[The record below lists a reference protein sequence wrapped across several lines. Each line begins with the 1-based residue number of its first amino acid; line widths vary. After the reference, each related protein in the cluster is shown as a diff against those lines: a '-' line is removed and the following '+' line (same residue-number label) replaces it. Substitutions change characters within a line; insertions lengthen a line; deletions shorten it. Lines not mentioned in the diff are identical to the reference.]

1 MVAELAPQW
10 GKFGHWASSTKANII
25 QSNFC
30 SWNCKGPRIC
40 NDSNLT
46 YGLSKLVLR
55 NTN

>member
-1 MVAELAPQW
+1 MVAELALRSLL
-10 GKFGHWASSTKANII
+10 GASSTKANII

-40 NDSNLT
+40 NDINLT